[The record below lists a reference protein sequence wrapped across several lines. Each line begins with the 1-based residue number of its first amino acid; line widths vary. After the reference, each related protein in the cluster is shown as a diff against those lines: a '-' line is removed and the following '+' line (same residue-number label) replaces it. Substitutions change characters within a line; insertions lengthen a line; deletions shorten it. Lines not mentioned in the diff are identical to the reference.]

1 MSHYKPYPAYKDSGV
16 EWLGQ
21 VPAHWEVR
29 RLCYAATLN
38 PPIKAGLPLN
48 DEVSFLPME
57 SIGTDGSICLDKTR
71 PVFEVRSGYSYFED
85 GDVAFAKV
93 TPCFENG
100 KGAVM
105 NDLIGGIGFG
115 TTELTVLRA
124 NAGTDAKFINY
135 LLQCDRF
142 RLFGAGAMTGAGGLK
157 RVPDEFTRNFTASW
171 PVLVEQR
178 MICDHL
184 DRETARID
192 GLVSRKA
199 RFIELLREKRQAL
212 ITHAVTKGLDPN
224 VPMKD
229 SGVEWLGDMPAHW
242 SAKCVKYVARLESG
256 HTPSMKIA
264 EYWVDC
270 DIPWVSLGDSSQLR
284 EIDYIYETAKY
295 LNKKGLQGS
304 SAHILPIGTVV
315 FTRDATVGL
324 AAITG
329 REMAVSQHLIG
340 WVPSDKIKSEYLLRV
355 FNVMES
361 WLNSL
366 TTGATIKTI
375 GMDDIRTL
383 MTPVPPMD
391 EQDRIVEYVLM
402 WMTKFDGLITT
413 TKSSIELLK
422 ERRSALIT
430 AAVTGQID
438 LREAA

>member
-21 VPAHWEVR
+21 VPVTWGISPLWAV
-29 RLCYAATLN
+29 ATVN
-38 PPIKAGLPLN
+38 DDERKA
-48 DEVSFLPME
+48 
-57 SIGTDGSICLDKTR
+57 
-71 PVFEVRSGYSYFED
+71 
-85 GDVAFAKV
+85 
-93 TPCFENG
+93 FENESDEFEY
-100 KGAVM
+100 V
-105 NDLIGGIGFG
+105 DISTVTLETGISKPALLLVKDAPSRAQRKAKSGDIVVS
-115 TTELTVLRA
+115 TVRTYLRA
-124 NAGTDAKFINY
+124 IGKVLPEHEPAVFSTGFAIVRANDVSAAYLYYALLSEHFLFDVEAHSTGVSYPAINASDLMKLKILIPTLAEQQEIAK
-135 LLQCDRF
+135 
-142 RLFGAGAMTGAGGLK
+142 
-157 RVPDEFTRNFTASW
+157 
-171 PVLVEQR
+171 
-178 MICDHL
+178 HL

-192 GLVSRKA
+192 GLICRKT

-212 ITHAVTKGLDPN
+212 IAHAVTKGLDPN
-224 VPMKD
+224 APMKN
-229 SGVEWLGDMPAHW
+229 SGIEWLGDVPTHW

-284 EIDYIYETAKY
+284 EVDYIHDTAKY

-304 SAHILPIGTVV
+304 SAHILPIGTVI

-340 WVPSDKIKSEYLLRV
+340 WVPGDTIRSEYLLRV

-361 WLNSL
+361 WLSTL
-366 TTGATIKTI
+366 TVGATIKTI

-383 MTPVPPMD
+383 MTPVPPIE
-391 EQDRIVEYVLM
+391 EQDRIVEYVLT
-402 WMTKFDGLITT
+402 WMTKFDGLIST

-438 LREAA
+438 LRETV